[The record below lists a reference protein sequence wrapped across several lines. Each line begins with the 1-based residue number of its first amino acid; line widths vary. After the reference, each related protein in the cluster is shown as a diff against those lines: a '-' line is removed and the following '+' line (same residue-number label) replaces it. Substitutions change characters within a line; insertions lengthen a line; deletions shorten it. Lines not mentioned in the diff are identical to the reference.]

1 MFSHGL
7 HKLHGLADCRAAL
20 SINTAAVKSAA
31 YQQYAGHNLTISLE
45 ESVQL
50 KTTVKTYE

>member
-1 MFSHGL
+1 MFSRDL
-7 HKLHGLADCRAAL
+7 HKLHGLADCPAAL
-20 SINTAAVKSAA
+20 SINIAAVKSAA

-50 KTTVKTYE
+50 KTAVETYE